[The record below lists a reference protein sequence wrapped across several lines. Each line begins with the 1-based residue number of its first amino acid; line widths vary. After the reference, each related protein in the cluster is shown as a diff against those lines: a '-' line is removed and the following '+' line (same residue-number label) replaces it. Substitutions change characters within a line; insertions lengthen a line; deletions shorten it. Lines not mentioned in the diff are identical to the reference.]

1 MGIEGIGAMERSSKT
16 IGGLMY
22 VLGQSSV
29 FAAVVL
35 MVFASFWVLDFDPL
49 NLLGLDRAIQWGGP
63 AAIDP
68 RSAPKYIIYRSI
80 VTGIAA
86 AILSIALFSIFRR
99 IVIAL
104 SKARIAERD
113 HPRETKPFLEPNGE
127 ELIEFPRADG
137 VSVVVA
143 NIGQRISLL
152 QRRANQIYWTIL
164 GTLIVGVVLLIFAG
178 SLSSIDST
186 STTILNSVYSQRLD
200 ALQNLQRLQDFARRE
215 SQFSA
220 GAGPTSGSDSRS
232 VGNPFAAAIGQAQIQ
247 FDTADSTYGKVL
259 DAVLKSAGERTVGE
273 RDIYSSGTVLRIG
286 VVGMLVFLTQILVS
300 LFRYNSRLIAFYSA
314 KRDALVLSSGRK
326 PEFKDIADLLLPR
339 GLDFGREPR
348 HPFAEVGGLLSRL
361 GGRLPVRATNNR
373 GRLQSASV
381 RSGKV
386 VEVRHPGNGTGG
398 RQEIADGTPQRA
410 T

>member
-1 MGIEGIGAMERSSKT
+1 
-16 IGGLMY
+16 MY

-68 RSAPKYIIYRSI
+68 RSAPKYIIDRSI

-215 SQFSA
+215 VSVFRRC
-220 GAGPTSGSDSRS
+220 GANQRFGQSLRQQSFCCRDWASPDPIRHCGLHLRQGPGCRS
-232 VGNPFAAAIGQAQIQ
+232 EIG
-247 FDTADSTYGKVL
+247 
-259 DAVLKSAGERTVGE
+259 R
-273 RDIYSSGTVLRIG
+273 
-286 VVGMLVFLTQILVS
+286 
-300 LFRYNSRLIAFYSA
+300 
-314 KRDALVLSSGRK
+314 
-326 PEFKDIADLLLPR
+326 
-339 GLDFGREPR
+339 
-348 HPFAEVGGLLSRL
+348 
-361 GGRLPVRATNNR
+361 
-373 GRLQSASV
+373 
-381 RSGKV
+381 
-386 VEVRHPGNGTGG
+386 
-398 RQEIADGTPQRA
+398 
-410 T
+410 